1 MAREAPTTQVGEPE
15 TPAPWWPPGAYAEVH
30 LDVVGCGSWD
40 GRQDVF
46 DSAHLAH
53 RHGSCAKRSFHSE
66 RRQLRGIPEKS
77 ASTRC
82 HQSPAWVPG
91 NLALCVTQ
99 GELLS
104 SDRSNPSPIAQM
116 GKLRARE
123 ALWFVQGHT
132 VCPWWHQG
140 KNPGFLT
147 LTALCLGF
155 PHPGT
160 ELGGKGGGTEASR
173 GQECTVGTSQCGT
186 GEWRGRLWHA

>member
-1 MAREAPTTQVGEPE
+1 MSLGQCLHLSEP
-15 TPAPWWPPGAYAEVH
+15 PLPPRRLGVLEGKQCPQAQNLHHCLPRGGVTAQ
-30 LDVVGCGSWD
+30 GSPCRPRPQ
-40 GRQDVF
+40 GQ
-46 DSAHLAH
+46 S
-53 RHGSCAKRSFHSE
+53 
-66 RRQLRGIPEKS
+66 RGIDHPKNVEIRS
-77 ASTRC
+77 EVR
-82 HQSPAWVPG
+82 G
-91 NLALCVTQ
+91 
-99 GELLS
+99 
-104 SDRSNPSPIAQM
+104 SNPSPIAQM

-155 PHPGT
+155 PHPCT

>member
-1 MAREAPTTQVGEPE
+1 MVGLVSWHLRAPPSIAAVLPPALAREAPTTQVGEPE

-30 LDVVGCGSWD
+30 LDVVGCGGWD
-40 GRQDVF
+40 GRQDIF

-66 RRQLRGIPEKS
+66 RRQLRGILEKS

-104 SDRSNPSPIAQM
+104 SDPPAKE
-116 GKLRARE
+116 GARYHHLQE
-123 ALWFVQGHT
+123 YY
-132 VCPWWHQG
+132 
-140 KNPGFLT
+140 
-147 LTALCLGF
+147 
-155 PHPGT
+155 
-160 ELGGKGGGTEASR
+160 SR
-173 GQECTVGTSQCGT
+173 GKVCG
-186 GEWRGRLWHA
+186 